1 MKMKAGDKVMVISG
15 KDRGKSGKA
24 VQVFHH
30 ENKASV
36 EGVNLMMKHL
46 KKRSQGQSGQ
56 KVQFPGLIDISKLMV
71 ICPKCSKPVRLGKK
85 RGEDKKLHR
94 FCKKCKEFI

>member
-1 MKMKAGDKVMVISG
+1 MKIRSGDKVMVISG
-15 KDRGKSGKA
+15 KDRGKSGKVA
-24 VQVFHH
+24 QVFPH

-46 KKRSQGQSGQ
+46 KKRSQQNSGQ
-56 KVQFPGLIDISKLMV
+56 KVQFPGLLDISKLIV
-71 ICPKCSKPVRLGKK
+71 ICPKCSQAARLGKK